1 MRCFIAI
8 ELPENVKSALSD
20 IEGKLK
26 KINADIRWVKPDNI
40 HLTLKFL
47 GNVEEETVGKIAKL
61 MEKICSRYNSFYLEI
76 KGVGM
81 FPDKKYPRV
90 LWIGVMDNNI
100 LETLQK
106 DIEDSMA
113 TIGFE
118 KEKRFNAHLTLG
130 RFRSSKGKDALLDA
144 IKELESNNYGTINV
158 KSISLMKSDLHP
170 EGARYTK
177 IAEFLLKLKMSV
189 SEQ

>member
-8 ELPENVKSALSD
+8 ELPENIRSALSY

-26 KINADIRWVKPDNI
+26 KTNADIRWVKPENI

-47 GNVEEETVGKIAKL
+47 GNVGDATVKKIIEL
-61 MEKICSRYNSFYLEI
+61 MEKSCRRYNPFYLEI

-81 FPDKKYPRV
+81 FPDKRYPRV
-90 LWIGVMDNNI
+90 LWVGVIDNNI
-100 LETLQK
+100 LKTLQK
-106 DIEDSMA
+106 DIDDSMA

-118 KEKRFNAHLTLG
+118 KDKRFNAHLTLG
-130 RFRSSKGKDALLDA
+130 RFRSSKGKDAILDA
-144 IKELESNNYGTINV
+144 IRELEGDICGTIEV
-158 KSISLMKSDLHP
+158 KSISLMESILHP

-177 IAEFLLKLKMSV
+177 ITEVPLKPS
-189 SEQ
+189 